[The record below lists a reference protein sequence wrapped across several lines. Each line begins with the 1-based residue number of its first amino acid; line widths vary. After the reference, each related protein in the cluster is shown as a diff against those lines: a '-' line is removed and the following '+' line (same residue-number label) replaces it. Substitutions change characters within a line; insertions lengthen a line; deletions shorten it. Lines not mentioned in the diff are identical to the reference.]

1 MATYKTPRSKTGKYA
16 RGKRS
21 VYRKKVVNRSR
32 KPTRAFTKLVQA
44 VVSRNI
50 ENKSYQ
56 AGMDVMNCRY
66 PATNPTLQ
74 FNGLFPLTPYPSSGS
89 PAGSTVT
96 LVQGHE
102 SNQRVGNSIRT
113 KYATLKGIIFPFP
126 VSESLNPDPKPLEA
140 VMWIFKMKRSDPIGG
155 QYLAAAEDTCQ
166 TAMFQD
172 GNSVEGITGNL
183 LDVMKAINQDR
194 IQLLHKRV
202 FKIGFSAGSNT
213 TTDHPNNDFKLNRK
227 FSINITKYLPKN
239 IKFDDGDDDPSC
251 KHTYC
256 LIQGYCADN
265 TIQSNDRYNLN
276 VSWQLNYVYEDA

>member
-1 MATYKTPRSKTGKYA
+1 MVAYKTPRKKSGKYA

-21 VYRKKVVNRSR
+21 VYRKKVVKTNRR
-32 KPTRAFTKLVQA
+32 PTRAFTKLVQA

-56 AGMDVMNCRY
+56 SGMDEMNCRY
-66 PATNPTLQ
+66 PAANPTLQ
-74 FNGLFPLTPYPSSGS
+74 FNGLFPLTPYPSAGA

-96 LVQGHE
+96 LVQGYE
-102 SNQRVGNSIRT
+102 SNQRVGNTIRT

-126 VSESLNPDPKPLEA
+126 FSESLNPDPKPLEA

-172 GNSVEGITGNL
+172 GNAVEGITGNL

-202 FKIGFSAGSNT
+202 FKIGFSAGANT
-213 TTDHPNNDFKLNRK
+213 TTDHPNNDFKLNQK
-227 FSINITKYLPKN
+227 FSINITKYLPKV
-239 IKFDDGDDDPSC
+239 IKFDDGDDDPSIN
-251 KHTYC
+251 HTYC

-265 TIQSNDRYNLN
+265 TLQANNRYNLN
-276 VSWQLNYVYEDA
+276 VAWQLNYVYEDA